1 MEYIS
6 TPKKK
11 KSLCF
16 FVLKKGVLVQSGTQ
30 NFKAN
35 FTTSTFASI
44 AFRNIKLDLAH
55 KPGRWGEH
63 FFYEGGISQFK
74 QIACHPQTQLVFGEQ
89 TCVSL
94 LLIKKKKKAIFLSS
108 LSLFLFFPPLL
119 ESPTRHNNGENSSH
133 IKMLFYFIFL
143 WDIKMLLEACSK
155 SAPNFIKKITHVNK
169 HEIWKAWLCIHV
181 YNIIVWK
188 PHSFILIKESLS

>member
-1 MEYIS
+1 MKVTHIVMVHHLTFMEYIS
-6 TPKKK
+6 TKKK
-11 KSLCF
+11 KKVSMF

-94 LLIKKKKKAIFLSS
+94 LLIKKKKGHFLVLSFSFSIFPSS
-108 LSLFLFFPPLL
+108 F
-119 ESPTRHNNGENSSH
+119 R
-133 IKMLFYFIFL
+133 
-143 WDIKMLLEACSK
+143 
-155 SAPNFIKKITHVNK
+155 ITHQ
-169 HEIWKAWLCIHV
+169 A
-181 YNIIVWK
+181 
-188 PHSFILIKESLS
+188 